1 MRDAFVCHN
10 PEQKYLNKLLR
21 YVNETRQLLSSKMKP
36 ERERMV
42 CRAFLRC
49 MGLPFREDQII
60 VSTDEPPDIIFDS
73 TRFEIRELL
82 DDGRRRGDEWAQEA
96 RKVERAEDIEAVS
109 RPTPSPRQISLEELI
124 PLVADALRE
133 KCTRYGAECGR
144 LDALVYVN
152 LRERF
157 LSPYST
163 TMSVEDLEAQGW
175 RSVSMVF
182 IPYAV
187 VMTANS
193 TAPDFLR
200 KRVGQIANA
209 WPEPE
214 GWFEP

>member
-1 MRDAFVCHN
+1 MSFVCHN
-10 PEQKYLNKLLR
+10 PETKYLNKLLR
-21 YVNETRQLLSSKMKP
+21 YVNETRQLFSSKMKP

-109 RPTPSPRQISLEELI
+109 RPTLSPRQISLEELI

-133 KCTRYGAECGR
+133 KCTRYGAECHR

-152 LRERF
+152 LCERF

-187 VMTANS
+187 VVTVNS
-193 TAPDFLR
+193 SAPGFLR

>member
-1 MRDAFVCHN
+1 VCHN
-10 PEQKYLNKLLR
+10 PEKKYLNKLLR

-200 KRVGQIANA
+200 SELDKSRTLGPSQRDGLNRKDKS
-209 WPEPE
+209 
-214 GWFEP
+214 